1 MNYNTIISAGK
12 LNDIIGDEQVR
23 VFDCRF
29 SLKDPQGGLKCYQQG
44 HLPHAQFA
52 DMDTQLSSPMTAS
65 SGRHPLP
72 SPEDF
77 IKQLRAWG
85 VSNDTQV
92 IAYDDMKGAFAARLW
107 WMMRW
112 LGHEKVAVLDGG
124 LPKWLSRGFSTSSQ
138 YKSTTTNGDFVADDS
153 ERLFIHFDSINAYSK
168 SLDHLIIDAR
178 SAKRFNG
185 EVPEPRQGLRSGTL
199 PNSINIPYTELLNNG
214 CFKSKTAL
222 LDIFESK
229 IDMQNTL
236 VFSCGSGITACNLAL
251 GASIAGYHNL
261 LVYDGSWTEYGSLT
275 KS

>member
-1 MNYNTIISAGK
+1 MSSSKLLSNLISVDWLYKNLEADNLVVLDATIPKVSGTLDDYTNKLIPRSQFFDIKGSFSDSNAEFPNT
-12 LNDIIGDEQVR
+12 
-23 VFDCRF
+23 
-29 SLKDPQGGLKCYQQG
+29 
-44 HLPHAQFA
+44 LPSKAQFQSEVRKLGINRGTA
-52 DMDTQLSSPMTAS
+52 IVVYDAHGLYSSA
-65 SGRHPLP
+65 
-72 SPEDF
+72 
-77 IKQLRAWG
+77 RAW
-85 VSNDTQV
+85 
-92 IAYDDMKGAFAARLW
+92 
-107 WMMRW
+107 W
-112 LGHEKVAVLDGG
+112 LFKHFGHHNIAVLDGG

-153 ERLFIHFDSINAYSK
+153 ERLFIHYDSINAYSK